1 MTGADIQTAAARRIA
16 ARLRQSF
23 DTATSHGLTV
33 VARDG
38 GVVIVD
44 ERGRTLA
51 WVTGPDDQGGRNP

>member
-1 MTGADIQTAAARRIA
+1 MTDADIQTAAARRIA

-44 ERGRTLA
+44 ERGRVLA
-51 WVTGPDDQGGRNP
+51 WVSEPKEEER